1 MGQQGVQKLRE
12 SATKRHKL
20 KDIKNRDVT
29 DRILH
34 EAFNESLKCHKS
46 CYAWFTDKGKI
57 ARLESKSPHAVSS
70 CSASSHM
77 SQLRSSTKPLLWE
90 LCMFC
95 QTESKRETLRSVQT
109 LETSTNIIEGAKFD
123 QKLCPALS
131 GCSDLIA
138 AEAKYHLLCYTSF
151 KRKISKTRDTAQGIN
166 IAMAWLTEEL
176 ELNAHNGHIVE
187 LAEVWKRYNTLTEES
202 GEDVPQSF
210 ISRRTSFTD
219 KLKSILKDVYEF
231 HVL

>member
-1 MGQQGVQKLRE
+1 METASSLKRSTQAELSLCIICQQPKKDKMLSMGQQGVQKLRE

-34 EAFNESLKCHKS
+34 AAFNESLKCHKS

-90 LCMFC
+90 LCMFF

-109 LETSTNIIEGAKFD
+109 
-123 QKLCPALS
+123 
-131 GCSDLIA
+131 
-138 AEAKYHLLCYTSF
+138 
-151 KRKISKTRDTAQGIN
+151 
-166 IAMAWLTEEL
+166 
-176 ELNAHNGHIVE
+176 
-187 LAEVWKRYNTLTEES
+187 
-202 GEDVPQSF
+202 
-210 ISRRTSFTD
+210 
-219 KLKSILKDVYEF
+219 
-231 HVL
+231 